1 MILQADALTLPLKP
15 NSVDMIM
22 TSPPYWSLR
31 DYEVA
36 GQIGQERSLD
46 IYLAKMLHITLALHK
61 ILKPTGIMF
70 WNHGDCYGG
79 SNQSWGKEKTKEL
92 RGNPTER
99 PPTYNFMSKCLV
111 MQNYRLILK
120 MIDEQGWILRNTIIW
135 HKLNHMPSSVTDRLT
150 NTYEPVFMLAKS
162 QKYFYDLD
170 AIRQPHK
177 KVSLERAFRAISS
190 THKNIE
196 VPGQES
202 QQTINRPRP
211 HIKHDYAVRKL
222 GSNVSYNDPL
232 HSRPLHPSGRNPGD
246 LVQFPTQPS
255 PGVHYAAFP
264 EKLCEDPIKVGC
276 PEFVCKSCGKPRERI
291 SEGTSKLAFNIRVRD
306 VKRGRIKNVDRIAS
320 EKEVDRHEE
329 GVTHVGKG
337 KRTVG
342 WTDCG
347 CGAGFEPGIVL
358 DPFCG
363 TGVTGVVA
371 KELGRKFIGIDI
383 KLEYCRMSKRKIA
396 KAGYQMKL
404 SLS

>member
-36 GQIGQERSLD
+36 GQIGQEHSLD

-79 SNQSWGKEKTKEL
+79 SNQSWGKEKTKKL

-111 MQNYRLILK
+111 MQNYRLIQL
-120 MIDEQGWILRNTIIW
+120 MIDEQGWIFRNQIIW

-150 NTYEPVFMLAKS
+150 NTYEPVFVMVKS

-177 KVSLERAFRAISS
+177 KVSLERAMRAISS
-190 THKNIE
+190 THKNIK
-196 VPGQES
+196 VPGQPS

-211 HIKHDYAVRKL
+211 HIKHDYALRRL
-222 GSNVSYNDPL
+222 GSNLPYDDPL
-232 HSRPLHPSGRNPGD
+232 HKRPLHPSGRNPGD

-255 PGVHYAAFP
+255 SGIHYAVFP

-276 PEFVCKSCGKPRERI
+276 PEFVCNKCGKPRERI
-291 SEGTSKLAFNIRVRD
+291 TEPSPEYKKRRGKSWHDHRKD
-306 VKRGRIKNVDRIAS
+306 GVKGQRMRSNRPACSDLI
-320 EKEVDRHEE
+320 
-329 GVTHVGKG
+329 
-337 KRTVG
+337 TVG
-342 WTDCG
+342 WTECA
-347 CGAGFEPGIVL
+347 CKAGFSLGIVL

-363 TGVTGVVA
+363 TGTVGVVA
-371 KELGRKFIGIDI
+371 KELGRKFIGIDL

-396 KAGYQMKL
+396 KAGHQMKL
-404 SLS
+404 PLP